1 MWTCLL
7 SKLHAN
13 TKFRDFF
20 AFVQKF
26 CAKNVQAFCSKIKKN
41 CFGYYLFGPNGVYC
55 TVAPHVEFRKLWKSQ
70 NSTHPTEHDCHR
82 HNIPASDYTHMLTS
96 QGWSTAVQERCPDAS
111 AWTVQYILYRVMH
124 IKQIIM
130 FMTCFRK
137 RCILCAL

>member
-82 HNIPASDYTHMLTS
+82 HNIPASDYTCWRHKAGQQLYKSAALT
-96 QGWSTAVQERCPDAS
+96 S
-111 AWTVQYILYRVMH
+111 AWTVQYILYRVIH